1 MDYENSTCSVA
12 EISLAVPP
20 ARERQVGNSEVDVT
34 VVVVDVSSRQRV
46 NSDRL

>member
-1 MDYENSTCSVA
+1 MDYENSTCGVA
-12 EISLAVPP
+12 EIALAVPP